1 MKIFF
6 NIFLIYIFSFK
17 YEYSQIITFPFKRI
31 LSHIINETNF
41 YSNYEENKIYTS
53 IDIGT
58 PPKKLE
64 VQIKMKQYSL
74 CIRKDDSI
82 YEYNSSSSYKK
93 NEDEFSHT
101 KYNSDYER
109 AIPSNETFILG
120 NKNDKLYDFKFL
132 LTTLTWYNMYGIIGL
147 QIQENERKTI
157 NYNLVPQ
164 LKRKGLINKEVFFF
178 NFNEN
183 NDNGELIIGQYP
195 HLLDNFKD
203 NYFEEQI
210 QTTGIHIQSEDIY
223 YNLIFRSVFWN
234 GTELHNMITI
244 EINIETGYIIGTKS
258 FEEYSIR
265 FFSPYIKNNKCV
277 KKYVNK
283 VYGAFIC
290 DDYPDLNIESFP
302 NLIFYNSDMNYS
314 FVFTY
319 RDLFKKKDNKIYY
332 MVVFDQRGY
341 NNKWTVGNIFIRNT
355 MMVFDMDN
363 KIIGIYD
370 KSKKKEIIVK
380 EKYNIVNVTIY
391 IVVIAI
397 TCAII
402 VGLIAFIIFK
412 FVCKKK
418 SKKAYELK
426 EDFEYTTVINE

>member
-17 YEYSQIITFPFKRI
+17 YVYSQIITFPFKRI
-31 LSHIINETNF
+31 LSPIINETNF
-41 YSNYEENKIYTS
+41 YSNYVDNKIITT
-53 IDIGT
+53 IEIGT
-58 PPKKLE
+58 PPKKME
-64 VQIKMKQYSL
+64 VQIKMQQYSL
-74 CIRKDDSI
+74 CIRKDSI
-82 YEYNSSSSYKK
+82 YEYKSSSSYKQ
-93 NEDEFSHT
+93 NGDEFSHT
-101 KYNSDYER
+101 TYNKDYER

-120 NKNDKLYDFKFL
+120 NKNDKLYDLKFL
-132 LTTLTWYNMYGIIGL
+132 LTSLTWNDMNGIIGF
-147 QIQENERKTI
+147 QIQEKEQKTI

-164 LKRKGLINKEVFFF
+164 LKRRGLIYKEIFFF

-183 NDNGELIIGQYP
+183 NNDGELIIGQYP
-195 HLLDNFKD
+195 HLLDSFKD
-203 NYFEEQI
+203 IYFEEQI

-244 EINIETGYIIGTKS
+244 EINIETGYIIGTKN
-258 FEEYSIR
+258 FEDSSIA
-265 FFSPYIKNNKCV
+265 FFSPHIKNNKCV

-302 NLIFYNSDMNYS
+302 DLIFYNSDMNYS

-319 RDLFKKKDNKIYY
+319 KDLFMKKDNKIYY

-341 NNKWTVGNIFIRNT
+341 NNKWTVGNIFIKNT
-355 MMVFDMDN
+355 MMVFDMD
-363 KIIGIYD
+363 KKLIGIYD
-370 KSKKKEIIVK
+370 KSKKKEVIIQ
-380 EKYNIVNVTIY
+380 EKNNIINVTIY
-391 IVVIAI
+391 IVVISI
-397 TCAII
+397 TSAII
-402 VGLIAFIIFK
+402 VGLIVFIIYK
-412 FVCKKK
+412 FVWKKK

-426 EDFEYTTVINE
+426 DDYEYTTAINE